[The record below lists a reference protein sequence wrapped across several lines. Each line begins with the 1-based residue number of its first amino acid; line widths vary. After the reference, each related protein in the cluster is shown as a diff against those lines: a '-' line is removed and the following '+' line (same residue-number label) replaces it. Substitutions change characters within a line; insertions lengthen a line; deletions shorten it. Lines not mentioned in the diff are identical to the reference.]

1 MSFYICR
8 IKKVYVSTAIL
19 LLKFIDIFCIL
30 PQLRWN
36 INPLRD
42 KPLVA
47 PKTEGTIQ
55 ERTHTCLRS
64 YGCKF
69 AVTLNI
75 FLQKTPFALNHIQII
90 TNFVH

>member
-1 MSFYICR
+1 MLTQRLNVILYLQN
-8 IKKVYVSTAIL
+8 KKVYVSTAIL

-47 PKTEGTIQ
+47 PKTAEQYKGGQTPL
-55 ERTHTCLRS
+55 LR
-64 YGCKF
+64 YMVRG
-69 AVTLNI
+69 AVFNLPP
-75 FLQKTPFALNHIQII
+75 LR
-90 TNFVH
+90 